1 MTHVSTTNSSLRDND
16 NIQVMNTVVVN
27 MNAELSARCG
37 QERPLCLNFQSKG
50 MRLRPDEIVD
60 VVLSCYKIFIGDHGK
75 STSFQPVVVKVMG
88 VRIVTR
94 C

>member
-1 MTHVSTTNSSLRDND
+1 
-16 NIQVMNTVVVN
+16 MNTVVVN
-27 MNAELSARCG
+27 RNVEFSARCG

-50 MRLRPDEIVD
+50 MRLWPDEIVD
-60 VVLSCYKIFIGDHGK
+60 VVLSFYEIFIGDHGK
-75 STSFQPVVVKVMG
+75 SFQPVVVKVMG